1 MLFWTTYYSFIASGL
16 QFQAVFSEVLFETNK
31 QTNETKQ
38 NKTKGRADIILCLLS
53 IYDWASSVTNFW
65 SFGKM

>member
-38 NKTKGRADIILCLLS
+38 NKRKSRYNPLS
-53 IYDWASSVTNFW
+53 IKYIWL
-65 SFGKM
+65 GQ